1 VNSHGRF
8 LEVLEY
14 GAGGWR
20 SFIIISEGQERRGWR
35 SCIVQMRKVVHYFEK
50 KDSTGSRYGKK
61 YNDSLLMPRS
71 EDKGRRSFVE
81 VMLGKGHSQET
92 VSSSRGTVDISGK
105 QKVSVTEVCDMKEE
119 QRLPRFFGVQ
129 VGKDNLIFSSL
140 DG

>member
-1 VNSHGRF
+1 
-8 LEVLEY
+8 
-14 GAGGWR
+14 
-20 SFIIISEGQERRGWR
+20 
-35 SCIVQMRKVVHYFEK
+35 MRKVVHYFEK